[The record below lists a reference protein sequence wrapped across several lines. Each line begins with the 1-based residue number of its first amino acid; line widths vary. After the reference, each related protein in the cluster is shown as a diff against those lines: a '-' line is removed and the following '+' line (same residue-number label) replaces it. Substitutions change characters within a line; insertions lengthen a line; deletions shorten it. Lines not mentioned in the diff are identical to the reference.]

1 MDPFTTYLPALEAG
15 LRAVVE
21 TLADETPMLHGMLSY
36 HLGWMDADFRPVQ
49 APKGKRLRPVLLL
62 LTCEAQGGSWREALP
77 AAAAVELL
85 HNFSLIHDDIED
97 RDRLRRGR
105 PTVWAVWGEAQAI
118 NAGDAMFALGY
129 EAILRLSLPAGRVRQ
144 AAQRYTR
151 TILRLTQGQAMDI
164 AFERQTDVSEAA
176 YLKMVAGKTAALFGL
191 SCELGGIVAGAS
203 PSRCQTLR
211 EFGEH
216 LGMAFQMQDD
226 LLGLWGDPA
235 RTGKPVGSDLRR
247 GKKTLPILHG
257 LARSQRLRELI
268 AHPPL
273 DDAQVEEGLRLL
285 EGAGSREYT
294 EARITRYHRRAMETL
309 ERTQSEGEA
318 LEAIT
323 ALVQRLV
330 GRDR

>member
-1 MDPFTTYLPALEAG
+1 MDPFTTYLPALEAK
-15 LRAVVE
+15 LRVIVK
-21 TLADETPMLHGMLSY
+21 TLADETSALYGMLSY
-36 HLGWMDADFRPVQ
+36 HLGWMDADFRPVH
-49 APKGKRLRPVLLL
+49 APSGKRLRPVLLL
-62 LTCEAQGGSWREALP
+62 LACEAQGGFWREALP

-97 RDRLRRGR
+97 QDRLRRGR
-105 PTVWAVWGEAQAI
+105 PTVWAIWGEAQAI

-129 EAILRLSLPAGRVRQ
+129 EALLRLPLSAGRVRQ

-151 TILRLTQGQAMDI
+151 VAVQLTRGQAMDI
-164 AFERQTDVSEAA
+164 AFERQTDVSETD

-191 SCELGGIVAGAS
+191 SCELGGIVAGTS
-203 PSRCQTLR
+203 PSRCQALR
-211 EFGEH
+211 EFGEQ

-257 LARSQRLRELI
+257 VARNQRLRELV

-273 DDAQVEEGLRLL
+273 DDAQVKEGLRLL
-285 EGAGSREYT
+285 ESAGSREYT
-294 EARITRYHRRAMETL
+294 ETHIARYHRKAMEIL
-309 ERTQSEGEA
+309 ERTQSEREA
-318 LEAIT
+318 LRAIT